1 MTDTMT
7 STRRLTRR
15 QALRTGASLLGL
27 GLLAACAAPATA
39 ALASTASP
47 EGVAAPSLRGPALQ
61 GDTNG
66 MGWPTSIST
75 LSLGFIP
82 LEDQVQQR
90 ASWQPFLDHL
100 SQKTGVPVEM
110 AVTTNYAALVEAQRG
125 QNTHV
130 GYYGPLSFLLAE
142 QQFGAV
148 PITVDSLDGVN
159 PGGYYSILMAGKE
172 SPVKS
177 VQDIRGQDFT
187 LVDPASTSGNLF
199 PRVMLL
205 EEGIDPN
212 ADIKA
217 RYAGNHQNSILAVAK
232 GQVPCGASNNLS
244 LEQAIANNVVGKEE
258 INVLKESA
266 TIPNGPFAVPPDLD
280 PRAVELLKSAMGS
293 FTTDAASYKKLG
305 LVGPLI
311 PVQTEAYDF
320 VRKSAKVINLQ
331 FDEKGGVKF

>member
-1 MTDTMT
+1 
-7 STRRLTRR
+7 
-15 QALRTGASLLGL
+15 
-27 GLLAACAAPATA
+27 
-39 ALASTASP
+39 
-47 EGVAAPSLRGPALQ
+47 
-61 GDTNG
+61 
-66 MGWPTSIST
+66 
-75 LSLGFIP
+75 
-82 LEDQVQQR
+82 
-90 ASWQPFLDHL
+90 
-100 SQKTGVPVEM
+100 
-110 AVTTNYAALVEAQRG
+110 
-125 QNTHV
+125 
-130 GYYGPLSFLLAE
+130 
-142 QQFGAV
+142 
-148 PITVDSLDGVN
+148 
-159 PGGYYSILMAGKE
+159 MAGKD
-172 SPVKS
+172 SPVKT
-177 VQDIRGQDFT
+177 VQDIKGQDFT

-212 ADIKA
+212 TDIKA

-244 LEQAIANNVVGKEE
+244 LDQAVANNVVAKEE
-258 INVLKESA
+258 INILKESA

-305 LVGPLI
+305 LVGPLV